1 MSVKNNA
8 IYAKLLHISA
18 KASFG
23 GIRIEN
29 VGLPTTPD
37 DVATKAYVD
46 STQGVS
52 IGGFCPMNLSLC
64 NSLISNSGTYYV
76 RSSCN
81 IRNLQVTKM
90 MIWTTQ
96 STSTVRVALYEDSGS
111 QLKLLSSGSVT
122 SVSAGANTISLNQP
136 SILVLGVTYVI
147 ALSTSANSIV
157 YACTRSSYFLPY
169 ITCYDSKAATS
180 FPSTLVL
187 PTKTTKSCFAFM
199 LL

>member
-46 STQGVS
+46 SA

-64 NSLISNSGTYYV
+64 NSLISSGGTYYV

-90 MIWTTQ
+90 IIWTTR
-96 STSTVRVALYEDSGS
+96 STSTVCVALYEDSGS
-111 QLKLLSSGSVT
+111 QLKLLSSGAVT

-136 SILVLGVTYVI
+136 STLVLGATYVI
-147 ALSTSANSIV
+147 ALSTTASSIV
-157 YACTRSSYFLPY
+157 YACSRTANFPKY
-169 ITCYDSKAATS
+169 ITCYDSKVATS
-180 FPSTLVL
+180 FPPTLVL
-187 PTKTTKSCFAFM
+187 PSSSTKSCFAFM

>member
-46 STQGVS
+46 SA

-64 NSLISNSGTYYV
+64 DSLISSGGTYYV

-81 IRNLQVTKM
+81 IRNLKVTKM
-90 MIWTTQ
+90 MIWTTR

-122 SVSAGANTISLNQP
+122 SVPMLTTMTSSPSCRPKKTQQRQVQTCPTQATNQCRGYLHLP
-136 SILVLGVTYVI
+136 PPMTNQLSSQAR
-147 ALSTSANSIV
+147 ALRV
-157 YACTRSSYFLPY
+157 MPKRSDRDCRTELYRV
-169 ITCYDSKAATS
+169 K
-180 FPSTLVL
+180 
-187 PTKTTKSCFAFM
+187 KQ
-199 LL
+199 

>member
-46 STQGVS
+46 SA

-64 NSLISNSGTYYV
+64 NSSLSSSGTYYV

-81 IRNLQVTKM
+81 IRNLKVTKM
-90 MIWTTQ
+90 IIWTTR
-96 STSTVRVALYEDSGS
+96 STSTVCVALYEDIGS
-111 QLKLLSSGSVT
+111 QLKLLSSGAVT

-136 SILVLGVTYVI
+136 STLVLGATYVI
-147 ALSTSANSIV
+147 ALSTTASSII
-157 YACTRSSYFLPY
+157 YSCSRNASFPRY
-169 ITCYDSKAATS
+169 ITCYDSKVATS

-187 PTKTTKSCFAFM
+187 PSSSTKSCFAFM